1 MATSTNGRAQ
11 RQSLAGQLD
20 RLDRLLDGLAD
31 GLNEAV
37 AVAVKGAV
45 VVAVEAAV
53 RELLASAELQRR
65 MRTDQDARPGVVQ
78 RAATT
83 LCRGLLGAVQ
93 GCWRWVTAVA
103 GQCQRKAVEAVSTLQ
118 EGRQRVVGRIRGG
131 MSAFARRVWL
141 GGFLMAVLARRFRR
155 PLLIALATGA
165 VIGLGCYLAG
175 PVVASTVSG
184 LAGFAGSLAAGTVSR
199 LRRILRRA
207 LLRQLYPGGLS

>member
-11 RQSLAGQLD
+11 RLSLAGQLD
-20 RLDRLLDGLAD
+20 RLDRILDGLAD

-53 RELLASAELQRR
+53 RELLASTELQRR
-65 MRTDQDARPGVVQ
+65 LRAEQVARPGVVQ

-83 LCRGLLGAVQ
+83 LCHGLLGAVQ

-103 GQCQRKAVEAVSTLQ
+103 GHCQRRAVEAVSTLQ
-118 EGRQRVVGRIRGG
+118 EGRQRLVGRVRSG
-131 MSAFARRVWL
+131 MSEFARRLWL
-141 GGFLMAVLARRFRR
+141 GGFLLAALARRFRR
-155 PLLIALATGA
+155 PLLIALATGT

-184 LAGFAGSLAAGTVSR
+184 LAGFAMSLAAGTMSR
-199 LRRILRRA
+199 LRRVLHRA
-207 LLRQLYPGGLS
+207 LQRQLYPGGLS